1 MSRSGLYDI
10 VDIDGPE
17 DFKYFENVA
26 DLLETDEYIDDGEL
40 RVLLAQVDKK
50 DLLELLDSY
59 FDEVQGMIPQDET
72 DFFVTVDTIRRSVT
86 GTITENAEGGDA
98 GAMADAIQTF
108 RKWYL
113 RNDNVFDMSDGSE
126 LSVRDALFNLRAA
139 KITGEDLKYDF
150 RTALDYSADSY
161 GVLVQD
167 LVQEELASDDGE
179 GTDMGYVPDNP
190 YSGLSEDEIT
200 EILDQ
205 EEGR

>member
-1 MSRSGLYDI
+1 M
-10 VDIDGPE
+10 
-17 DFKYFENVA
+17 N
-26 DLLETDEYIDDGEL
+26 
-40 RVLLAQVDKK
+40 
-50 DLLELLDSY
+50 
-59 FDEVQGMIPQDET
+59 
-72 DFFVTVDTIRRSVT
+72 
-86 GTITENAEGGDA
+86 
-98 GAMADAIQTF
+98 
-108 RKWYL
+108 
-113 RNDNVFDMSDGSE
+113 DGSE

-200 EILDQ
+200 EMLDQ
-205 EEGR
+205 KEGR

>member
-86 GTITENAEGGDA
+86 GTITENVEGGDA
-98 GAMADAIQTF
+98 GAMAEAIQTF

-179 GTDMGYVPDNP
+179 GTNMGYVPDNP

-200 EILDQ
+200 EMLDQ